1 MLHCR
6 ITMSLATMARRT
18 AWYGNHPKSRVDA
31 NMNVFQALIRD
42 DGICGDFDLG
52 VANPMGYVIY
62 YLDWN

>member
-1 MLHCR
+1 
-6 ITMSLATMARRT
+6 MARRT